1 MELNEFKILKQ
12 VNCNPYLQ
20 QNKLLEYCKKNGIE
34 LEAYSPLAMGG
45 AVLKDKVLME
55 IGEKHNK
62 TVAQVA
68 IKFQAQRGVVVIPKS
83 THKERI
89 MENFNIFDFE
99 LTEDDLAKIA
109 KLDKQH

>member
-1 MELNEFKILKQ
+1 M
-12 VNCNPYLQ
+12 
-20 QNKLLEYCKKNGIE
+20 
-34 LEAYSPLAMGG
+34 
-45 AVLKDKVLME
+45 LKDKVLME
-55 IGEKHNK
+55 IGHKHNK

-89 MENFNIFDFE
+89 IENFNIFDFE

-109 KLDKQH
+109 KLDRH